1 LSSGFQQSGG
11 NGQKD
16 PNANGLSRN
25 DSGDELKLLRRI
37 NPTNETQGFL
47 DVPALIKSDSRTG
60 MLINSRPLIVNFD
73 EEVSKMSLEKAT
85 RWAAQ
90 MLCIC
95 DVLLAEHVVHGEI
108 TICNLFVSGAGDL
121 QLGNFHNSFYD
132 ASGVG
137 DGDGSFALP
146 KPYIPSDHN
155 ARGREVRR
163 GGT

>member
-1 LSSGFQQSGG
+1 
-11 NGQKD
+11 
-16 PNANGLSRN
+16 
-25 DSGDELKLLRRI
+25 
-37 NPTNETQGFL
+37 
-47 DVPALIKSDSRTG
+47 

-137 DGDGSFALP
+137 DSYSFSNRDGSFALP
-146 KPYIPSDHN
+146 KPYIPKDHN
-155 ARGREVRR
+155 ARGREVRS
-163 GGT
+163 GM